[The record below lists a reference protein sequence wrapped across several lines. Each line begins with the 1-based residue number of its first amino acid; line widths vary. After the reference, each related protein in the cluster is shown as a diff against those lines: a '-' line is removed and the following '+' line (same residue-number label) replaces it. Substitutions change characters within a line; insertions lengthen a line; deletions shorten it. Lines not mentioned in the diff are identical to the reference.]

1 MVAEEL
7 TIGSIV
13 YDTHWLSPK
22 LCKIIDKAV
31 KEDGTYLFQVKYIQ
45 PNELV
50 SANISVDWL
59 EGAPLTEDVMKEND
73 FGKEEI
79 DVCNLWRNPL
89 YPEIVIQHKNDLN
102 EWIVCDSENDVFL
115 KEIKYVH
122 ELQNLCTF
130 INGAHICG
138 ITLKF

>member
-13 YDTHWLSPK
+13 YDTHWLNPK
-22 LCKIIDKAV
+22 LCKVTDKVA
-31 KEDGTYLFQVKYIQ
+31 KEDGTYLFQVKYIR

-50 SANISVDWL
+50 GGNVRVDWL
-59 EGAPLTEDVMKEND
+59 EGAPLTDEVMEEND
-73 FGKEEI
+73 FIKEEI
-79 DVCNLWRNPL
+79 DICNLWRNPL
-89 YPEIVIQHKNDLN
+89 YPEIIIQHKIDLN
-102 EWIVCDSENDVFL
+102 EWLVCYSENEVFL
-115 KEIKYVH
+115 TEIKYVH